1 MKPGIHPDYH
11 PVVYRDSSTG
21 EEFLTRSTAT
31 SPHTVTW
38 HDGQTYPLLLVD
50 VSRYSHPFWT
60 GRGRVLDTAGQVEK
74 FRRRYGIRAD
84 RRVDLGGAQTDRGDA
99 RGDRGGAR

>member
-31 SPHTVTW
+31 SAQTVTYRTLRC
-38 HDGQTYPLLLVD
+38 GATQEPRSASTSASTPGG
-50 VSRYSHPFWT
+50 SG
-60 GRGRVLDTAGQVEK
+60 GRP
-74 FRRRYGIRAD
+74 
-84 RRVDLGGAQTDRGDA
+84 
-99 RGDRGGAR
+99 